1 MSTTY
6 IEQQC
11 ESDVEKEDLNGE
23 NAVEIITKPFNPN
36 EIDVDISTVNLGS
49 LIEQLENDEID
60 LQPDFQ
66 RATDVW
72 SNTKKS
78 RLIESI
84 LLGLPLPSFY
94 FSEDPVS
101 QKLSI
106 IDGLQRICAI
116 RDFVL
121 KEEEPLKLEG
131 LQFLK
136 NFEGFTFSQLARPEV
151 KRIKSLKITMNTLR
165 KGTPLDVK
173 YIIFQRVNTAGE
185 PLTPQEMRHALNQ
198 GPAAKFIKE
207 LANME
212 SFKRATKY
220 SVKCK
225 RMQDRDFANRFVA
238 FFIGY
243 KDYLGD
249 LDMFLNDK
257 MGEINKMSQDQ
268 RDNIRVSFD
277 KAMTCCYQIF
287 KEDTFRKRY
296 NINDRRKPISK
307 SVYDTLSVNVAWLS
321 DEQRSLLLANSDKFK
336 EGMIRLFNDKKFN
349 FSISSGTGQKYNVEY
364 RFMMVKS
371 LIKEILSL

>member
-1 MSTTY
+1 MSMED
-6 IEQQC
+6 IQMQDNQE
-11 ESDVEKEDLNGE
+11 VEVENLNGGKSTE
-23 NAVEIITKPFNPN
+23 EITKPFNPN

-49 LIEQLENDEID
+49 LIDQLENDEID

-66 RATDVW
+66 RVTDVW
-72 SNTKKS
+72 DNVKKS

-121 KEEEPLKLEG
+121 EKENPLKLEG

-136 NFEGFTFSQLARPEV
+136 NFDGFTFSQLARPEV
-151 KRIKSLKITMNTLR
+151 KRIKSLKITMNTVR

-173 YIIFQRVNTAGE
+173 YIIFQRVNTAGV

-198 GPAAKFIKE
+198 GPAAIFIKE
-207 LANME
+207 LADME
-212 SFKRATKY
+212 SFKKATNY
-220 SVKCK
+220 SVESK
-225 RMQDRDFANRFVA
+225 RMQDRDFVNRFIA

-243 KDYLGD
+243 QDYMGD

-257 MGEINKMSQDQ
+257 MGELNKMTSEQ
-268 RDNIRVSFD
+268 RDDIRVSFD
-277 KAMTCCYQIF
+277 KAMKCCYEIF
-287 KEDTFRKRY
+287 KKDTFRKRY
-296 NINDRRKPISK
+296 KQEDRRKPISK
-307 SVYDTLSVNVAWLS
+307 SVYDTLSVNIAWLS
-321 DEQRSLLLANSDKFK
+321 DEERKLLLKNTEAFK
-336 EGMIRLFNDKKFN
+336 AGMIRLFNDKKFD
-349 FSISSGTGQKYNVEY
+349 FSITTGTGKKYNVEQ
-364 RFMMVKS
+364 RFTMVKL
-371 LIKEILSL
+371 LIKEIISL

>member
-1 MSTTY
+1 MSMED
-6 IEQQC
+6 IQMQDNQE
-11 ESDVEKEDLNGE
+11 VEVENLNGGKSTE
-23 NAVEIITKPFNPN
+23 EITKPFNPN

-49 LIEQLENDEID
+49 LIDQLENDEID

-66 RATDVW
+66 RVTDVW
-72 SNTKKS
+72 DNVKKS

-94 FSEDPVS
+94 FSENPVS

-121 KEEEPLKLEG
+121 EKENPLKLEG

-136 NFEGFTFSQLARPEV
+136 NFDGFTFSQLARPEV

-173 YIIFQRVNTAGE
+173 YIIFQRVNTAGV

-198 GPAAKFIKE
+198 GPAAIFIKE
-207 LANME
+207 LADME
-212 SFKRATKY
+212 SFKKATNY
-220 SVKCK
+220 SVESK
-225 RMQDRDFANRFVA
+225 RMQDRDFVNRFIA

-243 KDYLGD
+243 QDYMGD

-257 MGEINKMSQDQ
+257 MGELNKMTSEQ
-268 RDNIRVSFD
+268 RDDIRVSFD
-277 KAMTCCYQIF
+277 KAMKCCYEIF
-287 KEDTFRKRY
+287 KKDTFRKRY
-296 NINDRRKPISK
+296 KQEDRRKPISK
-307 SVYDTLSVNVAWLS
+307 SVYDTLSVNIAWLS
-321 DEQRSLLLANSDKFK
+321 DEEQLMLLKNAEAFK
-336 EGMIRLFNDKKFN
+336 TGMIRLFNDERFN
-349 FSISSGTGQKYNVEY
+349 FSISTGTGQKYNVDL

-371 LIKEILSL
+371 LIKEIISL

>member
-1 MSTTY
+1 MSTED
-6 IEQQC
+6 IKIQE
-11 ESDVEKEDLNGE
+11 ESDVDKEDLYGGRSKE
-23 NAVEIITKPFNPN
+23 VITKPFNPN

-49 LIEQLENDEID
+49 LIDQLENDEID

-72 SNTKKS
+72 DNVKKS

-121 KEEEPLKLEG
+121 KKEDPLKLEG

-136 NFEGFTFSQLARPEV
+136 NFEGLTYSQLARPEV

-198 GPAAKFIKE
+198 GPAAIFIKE
-207 LANME
+207 LADME
-212 SFKRATKY
+212 SFKKATNY
-220 SVKCK
+220 SVRSK

-243 KDYLGD
+243 QDYTGD

-257 MGEINKMSQDQ
+257 MGELNRMTSEQ
-268 RDNIRVSFD
+268 REGIRVSFD
-277 KAMTCCYQIF
+277 KAMKCCYDIF

-296 NINDRRKPISK
+296 KLDDRRKPISK
-307 SVYDTLSVNVAWLS
+307 AVYDTLSVNIAWLS
-321 DEQRSLLLANSDKFK
+321 DEERTLLLKNAEAFK
-336 EGMIRLFNDKKFN
+336 AEMIHLFNDEKFN
-349 FSISSGTGQKYNVEY
+349 LSISTGTGQKYNVER
-364 RFMMVKS
+364 RFTMVKS
-371 LIKEILSL
+371 LIKEIISQ

>member
-1 MSTTY
+1 MSTEN
-6 IEQQC
+6 IKISDEQRI
-11 ESDVEKEDLNGE
+11 DKEDLYGGKSAE
-23 NAVEIITKPFNPN
+23 AITKPFNPN

-49 LIEQLENDEID
+49 LIDQLENDEID

-66 RATDVW
+66 RVTDVW
-72 SNTKKS
+72 DNVKKS

-121 KEEEPLKLEG
+121 EKENPLKLEG

-136 NFEGFTFSQLARPEV
+136 NFDGFTFSQLARPEV

-173 YIIFQRVNTAGE
+173 YIIFQRVNTAGV

-198 GPAAKFIKE
+198 GPAAIFIKE
-207 LANME
+207 LADME
-212 SFKRATKY
+212 SFKKATNY
-220 SVKCK
+220 SVESK
-225 RMQDRDFANRFVA
+225 RMQDRDFVNRFIA

-243 KDYLGD
+243 QDYMGD

-257 MGEINKMSQDQ
+257 MGELNKMTSEQ
-268 RDNIRVSFD
+268 RNDIRVSFD
-277 KAMTCCYQIF
+277 KAMKCCYEIF
-287 KEDTFRKRY
+287 KKDTFRKRY
-296 NINDRRKPISK
+296 KQEDRRKPISK
-307 SVYDTLSVNVAWLS
+307 AVYDTLSVNIAWLS
-321 DEQRSLLLANSDKFK
+321 DEERTLLLKNTEAFK
-336 EGMIRLFNDKKFN
+336 TGMIRLFNDKKFD
-349 FSISSGTGQKYNVEY
+349 FSITTGTGKRYNVEQ
-364 RFMMVKS
+364 RFTMVKS
-371 LIKEILSL
+371 LIKKIISL

>member
-1 MSTTY
+1 MSMEDIKKQDDLE
-6 IEQQC
+6 IE
-11 ESDVEKEDLNGE
+11 VEDLSGGE
-23 NAVEIITKPFNPN
+23 STELITKPFNPN

-66 RATDVW
+66 RAADVW
-72 SNTKKS
+72 DNVKKS

-94 FSEDPVS
+94 FSEDPRS

-116 RDFVL
+116 RDFIL
-121 KEEEPLKLEG
+121 KKDEPLKLEG

-136 NFEGFTFSQLARPEV
+136 NFEGMTYSQLARPEV

-198 GPAAKFIKE
+198 GPAAEFIKE

-212 SFKRATKY
+212 SFKKATNY
-220 SVKCK
+220 SVKSK
-225 RMQDRDFANRFVA
+225 RMQDRDFVNRFIA

-243 KDYLGD
+243 QDYMGD

-257 MGEINKMSQDQ
+257 MGELNKMTPTQ
-268 RDNIRVSFD
+268 RDGIRDSFD
-277 KAMTCCYQIF
+277 KAMKCCYQIF
-287 KEDTFRKRY
+287 KNDTFRKRY
-296 NINDRRKPISK
+296 SVTDKRKPISK
-307 SVYDTLSVNVAWLS
+307 SVYDTLSVNIAWLS
-321 DEQRSLLLANSDKFK
+321 DEEQLMLLKKAEVFK
-336 EGMIRLFNDKKFN
+336 TGMIRLFNDERFN
-349 FSISSGTGQKYNVEY
+349 FSISTGTGQKYNVDL
-364 RFMMVKS
+364 RFTMVKS
-371 LIKEILSL
+371 LIKEIISL

>member
-1 MSTTY
+1 MSTED
-6 IEQQC
+6 IKIQE
-11 ESDVEKEDLNGE
+11 ESDVDKEDLYGGRSNE
-23 NAVEIITKPFNPN
+23 VITKPFNPN

-49 LIEQLENDEID
+49 LIDQLENDEID

-72 SNTKKS
+72 DNVKKS

-121 KEEEPLKLEG
+121 KEEDPLKLEE

-136 NFEGFTFSQLARPEV
+136 NFEGLTYSQLARPEV

-185 PLTPQEMRHALNQ
+185 PLTSQEMRHALNQ
-198 GPAAKFIKE
+198 GPAAIFIKK
-207 LANME
+207 LADME
-212 SFKRATKY
+212 SFKKATNY
-220 SVKCK
+220 SVKSK

-243 KDYLGD
+243 QDYTGD

-257 MGEINKMSQDQ
+257 MGELNRMTSEQ
-268 RDNIRVSFD
+268 REGIRVSFD
-277 KAMTCCYQIF
+277 KAMKCCYDIF

-296 NINDRRKPISK
+296 KLDDRRKPISK
-307 SVYDTLSVNVAWLS
+307 AVYDTLSVNIAWLS
-321 DEQRSLLLANSDKFK
+321 DEERKLLLKNAEVFK
-336 EGMIRLFNDKKFN
+336 GGMIRLFNDEKFN
-349 FSISSGTGQKYNVEY
+349 FSISTGTGQKYNVDL
-364 RFMMVKS
+364 RFTMVKS
-371 LIKEILSL
+371 LIKGIISQ

>member
-1 MSTTY
+1 MSMEDLK
-6 IEQQC
+6 IQNELG
-11 ESDVEKEDLNGE
+11 VEEEDLNGGKSME
-23 NAVEIITKPFNPN
+23 VITKPFNPN

-66 RATDVW
+66 RAADVW
-72 SNTKKS
+72 DNVKKS

-121 KEEEPLKLEG
+121 KEDEPLKLEG

-136 NFEGFTFSQLARPEV
+136 NFEGLTFSQLARPEV

-198 GPAAKFIKE
+198 GPAAIFIKE

-212 SFKRATKY
+212 SFKKATNY
-220 SVKCK
+220 SVKSK
-225 RMQDRDFANRFVA
+225 RMQDRDFVNRFVA

-243 KDYLGD
+243 QDYMGD

-257 MGEINKMSQDQ
+257 MGELNKMTPAQ
-268 RDNIRVSFD
+268 RNDIRVSFD
-277 KAMTCCYQIF
+277 KAMECCYEIF
-287 KEDTFRKRY
+287 KKDTFRKRY
-296 NINDRRKPISK
+296 KITDKRKPISK
-307 SVYDTLSVNVAWLS
+307 SVYDTLSVNIAWLS
-321 DEQRSLLLANSDKFK
+321 DEEQHLLLKNAEDFK
-336 EGMIRLFNDKKFN
+336 TGMIRLFNDEKFN
-349 FSISSGTGQKYNVEY
+349 FSISTGTGQKYNVEQ
-364 RFMMVKS
+364 RFTMVKS
-371 LIKEILSL
+371 LIKEIISL

>member
-1 MSTTY
+1 MSMED
-6 IEQQC
+6 IQMRDNQE
-11 ESDVEKEDLNGE
+11 VEVKNLNGGKSTE
-23 NAVEIITKPFNPN
+23 EITKPFNPN

-49 LIEQLENDEID
+49 LIDQLENDEID

-66 RATDVW
+66 RVTDVW
-72 SNTKKS
+72 DNVKKS

-121 KEEEPLKLEG
+121 EKENPLKLEG

-136 NFEGFTFSQLARPEV
+136 NFDGFTFSQLARPEV

-173 YIIFQRVNTAGE
+173 YIIFQRVNTAGV

-198 GPAAKFIKE
+198 GPAAIFIKE
-207 LANME
+207 LADME
-212 SFKRATKY
+212 SFKKATNY
-220 SVKCK
+220 SVESK
-225 RMQDRDFANRFVA
+225 RMQDRDFVNRFIA

-243 KDYLGD
+243 HDYMGD

-257 MGEINKMSQDQ
+257 MGELNKMTSEQ
-268 RDNIRVSFD
+268 RDDIRVSFD
-277 KAMTCCYQIF
+277 KAMKCCYEIF
-287 KEDTFRKRY
+287 KKDTFRKRY
-296 NINDRRKPISK
+296 RQEDRRKPISK
-307 SVYDTLSVNVAWLS
+307 SVYDTLSVNIAWLS
-321 DEQRSLLLANSDKFK
+321 DEERKLLLRNTEAFK
-336 EGMIRLFNDKKFN
+336 AGMIRLFNDKKFD
-349 FSISSGTGQKYNVEY
+349 FSITTGTGKKYNVEQ
-364 RFMMVKS
+364 RFTMVKS
-371 LIKEILSL
+371 LIKEIISL

>member
-1 MSTTY
+1 MSMED
-6 IEQQC
+6 IQIQDNQE
-11 ESDVEKEDLNGE
+11 VEVENLNGGKSTE
-23 NAVEIITKPFNPN
+23 EITKPFNPN

-49 LIEQLENDEID
+49 LIDQLENDEID

-66 RATDVW
+66 RVTDVW
-72 SNTKKS
+72 DNVKKS

-121 KEEEPLKLEG
+121 EKENPLKLEG

-136 NFEGFTFSQLARPEV
+136 NFDGFTFSQLARPEV

-173 YIIFQRVNTAGE
+173 YIIFQRVNTAGV

-198 GPAAKFIKE
+198 GPAAIFIKE
-207 LANME
+207 LADME
-212 SFKRATKY
+212 SFKKATNY
-220 SVKCK
+220 SVESK
-225 RMQDRDFANRFVA
+225 RMQDRDFVNRFIA
-238 FFIGY
+238 FYIGY
-243 KDYLGD
+243 QDYMGD

-257 MGEINKMSQDQ
+257 MGELNKMTSEQ
-268 RDNIRVSFD
+268 RDDIRVSFD
-277 KAMTCCYQIF
+277 KAMKCCYEIF
-287 KEDTFRKRY
+287 KKDTFRKRY
-296 NINDRRKPISK
+296 KQEDRRKPISK
-307 SVYDTLSVNVAWLS
+307 SVYDTLSVNIAWLS
-321 DEQRSLLLANSDKFK
+321 DEERKLLLKNTEAFK
-336 EGMIRLFNDKKFN
+336 AGMIRLFNDKKFD
-349 FSISSGTGQKYNVEY
+349 FSITTGTGKKYNVEQ
-364 RFMMVKS
+364 RFTMVKS
-371 LIKEILSL
+371 LIKEIISL

>member
-1 MSTTY
+1 MSTED
-6 IEQQC
+6 IKIQE
-11 ESDVEKEDLNGE
+11 ESDVDKEDLYGGRSNE
-23 NAVEIITKPFNPN
+23 VITKHFNPN

-49 LIEQLENDEID
+49 LIDQLENDEID

-72 SNTKKS
+72 DNVKKS

-121 KEEEPLKLEG
+121 KEEDPLKLEG

-136 NFEGFTFSQLARPEV
+136 NFEGLTYSQLARPEV

-185 PLTPQEMRHALNQ
+185 PLTSQEMRHALNQ
-198 GPAAKFIKE
+198 GPAAIFIKK
-207 LANME
+207 LADME
-212 SFKRATKY
+212 SFKKATNY
-220 SVKCK
+220 SVKSK

-243 KDYLGD
+243 QDYTGD

-257 MGEINKMSQDQ
+257 MGELNRMTSEQ
-268 RDNIRVSFD
+268 REGIRVSFD
-277 KAMTCCYQIF
+277 KAMKCCYDIF

-296 NINDRRKPISK
+296 KLDDRRKPISK
-307 SVYDTLSVNVAWLS
+307 AVYDTLSVNIAWLS
-321 DEQRSLLLANSDKFK
+321 DEERKLLLKNAEVFK
-336 EGMIRLFNDKKFN
+336 GGMIRLFNDEKFN
-349 FSISSGTGQKYNVEY
+349 FSISTGTGQKYNVDL
-364 RFMMVKS
+364 RFTMVKS
-371 LIKEILSL
+371 LIKGIISQ

>member
-1 MSTTY
+1 MSMED
-6 IEQQC
+6 IQIRDNQE
-11 ESDVEKEDLNGE
+11 VEVKNLNGGKSTE
-23 NAVEIITKPFNPN
+23 EITKPFNPN

-49 LIEQLENDEID
+49 LIDQLENDEID

-66 RATDVW
+66 RVTDVW
-72 SNTKKS
+72 DNVKKS

-121 KEEEPLKLEG
+121 EKENPLKLEG

-136 NFEGFTFSQLARPEV
+136 NLDGFTFSQLARPEV

-173 YIIFQRVNTAGE
+173 YIIFQRVNTAGV

-198 GPAAKFIKE
+198 GPAAIFIKE
-207 LANME
+207 LADME
-212 SFKRATKY
+212 SFKKATNY
-220 SVKCK
+220 SVESK
-225 RMQDRDFANRFVA
+225 RMQDRDFVNRFIA

-243 KDYLGD
+243 HDYMGD

-257 MGEINKMSQDQ
+257 MGELNKMTSEQ
-268 RDNIRVSFD
+268 RDDIRVSFD
-277 KAMTCCYQIF
+277 KAMKCCYEIF
-287 KEDTFRKRY
+287 KKDTFRKRY
-296 NINDRRKPISK
+296 RQEDRRKPISK
-307 SVYDTLSVNVAWLS
+307 SVYDTLSVNIAWLS
-321 DEQRSLLLANSDKFK
+321 DEERKFLLRNTEAFK
-336 EGMIRLFNDKKFN
+336 AGMIRLFNDKKFD
-349 FSISSGTGQKYNVEY
+349 FSITTGTGKKYNVEQ
-364 RFMMVKS
+364 RFTMVKS
-371 LIKEILSL
+371 LIKEIISL